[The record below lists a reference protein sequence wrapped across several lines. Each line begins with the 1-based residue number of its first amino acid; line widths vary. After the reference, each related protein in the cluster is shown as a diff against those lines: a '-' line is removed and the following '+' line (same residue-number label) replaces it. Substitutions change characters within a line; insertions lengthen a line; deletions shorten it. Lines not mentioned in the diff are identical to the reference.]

1 MGRPVGTERIIAQTD
16 NADDHDDD
24 YVADTTRTS
33 FRFPAYTPT
42 IISIPTR
49 TGEDHISS
57 DDIKLQ

>member
-16 NADDHDDD
+16 TPDDD
-24 YVADTTRTS
+24 DDDGYVADTTRTS

-57 DDIKLQ
+57 E